1 MLSIAIAMMMSA
13 DVPAQD
19 GQVQNQRIAV
29 RRGTIEHS
37 DHLSQ
42 MLKVRFE
49 GNGGTRYFYVHQY
62 VRVTLDGKPSAL
74 VFLKEKMAVDL
85 HVLDLENAQ
94 LVIRVDSYYRTNAP
108 VLERVPSGPFD
119 DTAKTIKFYPR
130 PNPAMTFKV
139 DESLRMAVPKQYLVP
154 LARSEKEMSATW
166 DKFGK
171 AVSDPAFSISEPWP
185 IAVVPLGT
193 KGKVLRVTDAAY
205 EVEVTGGRYDHWHL
219 FMKKEW
225 AYPVDDTQAAQKA
238 EEMAEAKKLL
248 REDKP

>member
-1 MLSIAIAMMMSA
+1 MMMSPA
-13 DVPAQD
+13 VQAQD
-19 GQVQNQRIAV
+19 GRVENQRIAV

-42 MLKVRFE
+42 MLKVRLE

-62 VRVTLDGKPSAL
+62 VKVTLDGRPSGL

-94 LVIRVDSYYRTNAP
+94 MVIRVDAYYRTNAP
-108 VLERVPSGPFD
+108 ALARVPSGPFD
-119 DTAKTIKFYPR
+119 DTSKIVKFYPR

-139 DESLRMAVPKQYLVP
+139 DEPLRMAAPKQYLVP
-154 LARSEKEMSATW
+154 LARSENEMSATW
-166 DKFGK
+166 DKFEK
-171 AVSDPAFSISEPWP
+171 AVVDPAFSISEPWP
-185 IAVVPLGT
+185 IAIVPLGT
-193 KGKVLRVTDAAY
+193 KGKVLRITDAAY
-205 EVEVTGGRYDHWHL
+205 EIEVTGGRYDHWHL

-225 AYPVDDTQAAQKA
+225 AYPADETQAAKKA
-238 EEMAEAKKLL
+238 EEMIEAKKLL

>member
-37 DHLSQ
+37 DHLSP

-108 VLERVPSGPFD
+108 V
-119 DTAKTIKFYPR
+119 
-130 PNPAMTFKV
+130 
-139 DESLRMAVPKQYLVP
+139 
-154 LARSEKEMSATW
+154 
-166 DKFGK
+166 
-171 AVSDPAFSISEPWP
+171 
-185 IAVVPLGT
+185 
-193 KGKVLRVTDAAY
+193 
-205 EVEVTGGRYDHWHL
+205 
-219 FMKKEW
+219 
-225 AYPVDDTQAAQKA
+225 
-238 EEMAEAKKLL
+238 
-248 REDKP
+248 